1 MRVTDLSGLAG
12 AAVVIAALAMGM
24 GRAAGLRR
32 SGLVL
37 LGAASAALALAPIAA
52 LPLAGFLRGATG
64 DLSVTAF
71 VLLVRFVLRP
81 VFGWEPLEARTRFA
95 LQCLVT
101 AGGLVLYPLTLGLGL
116 WDPYRLGYGEPLFLG
131 VLLALAV
138 ATLVIDLGLVTAC
151 LSLGVLAWSLGAY
164 ESRNLWDYLLDPLV
178 FGWGLSALVLRGPR
192 ALMELQRRRAGG
204 RLRKEAESS
213 S

>member
-1 MRVTDLSGLAG
+1 MRVTDLSGLVG

-37 LGAASAALALAPIAA
+37 LGVASAALALAPIAA
-52 LPLAGFLRGATG
+52 LPLAGSLRGVTG

-101 AGGLVLYPLTLGLGL
+101 AGGLVLYPLALGLGL
-116 WDPYRLGYGEPLFLG
+116 WDPYRLGYGEPLFLA

-138 ATLVIDLGLVTAC
+138 ATLVVDLALVTAC

-178 FGWGLSALVLRGPR
+178 FGWGLSALVLRSAR
-192 ALMELQRRRAGG
+192 ALGRATRRGAIG
-204 RLRKEAESS
+204 LRSEDESS

>member
-1 MRVTDLSGLAG
+1 MRVTDLSGLVG

-37 LGAASAALALAPIAA
+37 LGVASAALALAPIAA
-52 LPLAGFLRGATG
+52 LPLAGSLRGVTG

-101 AGGLVLYPLTLGLGL
+101 AGGLVLYPLALGLGL
-116 WDPYRLGYGEPLFLG
+116 WDPYRLGYGEPLFLA

-138 ATLVIDLGLVTAC
+138 ATLVVDLGLVTAC

-178 FGWGLSALVLRGPR
+178 FGWGLSALVLRSAR
-192 ALMELQRRRAGG
+192 ALGRATRRGAIG
-204 RLRKEAESS
+204 LRSEDKSS